1 MSSKRNGGA
10 HGAAKKRNKA
20 YRPRSGP
27 VTGGATVLANRI
39 ENDERVERVL
49 SQRYCDE
56 QRNEIAS
63 AYWLAF
69 HQLKMEQAT
78 EEAWATLA
86 VTLNKA
92 MLLCET
98 GFGEDNTPAMRA
110 ALDGM
115 FRARLRGDQRGSF
128 RLDGAGL
135 AAVSDALVVHDA
147 QMELATYRDIRRV
160 EEMLEMR
167 VAAGNHYRAE
177 PAH

>member
-27 VTGGATVLANRI
+27 ITGGRLVLANRI
-39 ENDERVERVL
+39 EKDERIERVL
-49 SQRYCDE
+49 SQRYCEE

-63 AYWLAF
+63 GYWTAF
-69 HQLKMEQAT
+69 HQIKMADAS

-98 GFGEDNTPAMRA
+98 GFGEEHIETMRL

-115 FRARLRGDQRGSF
+115 FRARQRGDQCGAF

-135 AAVSDALVVHDA
+135 AAVTDALAVHDA
-147 QMELATYRDIRRV
+147 QMELATFRDIRRV

-167 VAAGNHYRAE
+167 VAAGNTYQAAAPH
-177 PAH
+177 